1 AIRRE
6 DQPEGSGTLLNI
18 LGVDHDYLK
27 TLQLELVAGRNFSR
41 SLEAN
46 DELVAYN
53 EERVNFG
60 SNDHSVIINES
71 AAHALGFERP
81 DDAPGH
87 RVFVFGA
94 KKEIIGVVHDHHQ
107 KSMKHDVQPTLFY
120 IQLVYGSYYLVNM
133 EAQSKLLPAIDL
145 VKTVWNKVYPV
156 DPFEFFFL
164 DDFYNQ

>member
-1 AIRRE
+1 PSQRTDYMTKSDAFKTEVSNIASVKGVTLGVKIPGEDLATQSIRRE
-6 DQPEGSGTLLNI
+6 DQPEESGALLNI

-46 DELVAYN
+46 DELVTYN

-71 AAHALGFERP
+71 AARALGFERP
-81 DDAPGH
+81 DGALGH

-94 KKEIIGVVHDHHQ
+94 KKEIVGVVRDHHQ
-107 KSMKHDVQPTLFY
+107 KSMKEDVRPTLFY
-120 IQLVYGSYYLVNM
+120 IQLVYG
-133 EAQSKLLPAIDL
+133 
-145 VKTVWNKVYPV
+145 
-156 DPFEFFFL
+156 
-164 DDFYNQ
+164 